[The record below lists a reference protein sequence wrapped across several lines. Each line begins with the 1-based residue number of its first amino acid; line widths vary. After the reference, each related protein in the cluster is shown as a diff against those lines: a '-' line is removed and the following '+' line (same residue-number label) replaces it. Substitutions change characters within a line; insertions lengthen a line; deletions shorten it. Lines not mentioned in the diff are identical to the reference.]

1 MKRVN
6 KNVTVLAACTA
17 LFYAACSTSPYPG
30 YEKSESGLYAKFY
43 TNTAEGISPKEG
55 DMVSVIMYY
64 KNNKD
69 SILFDS
75 RTVGK
80 DGSPAIEFPLGVST
94 FEGSF
99 EEALSMMKVG
109 DSASFII
116 SADSVYLK
124 TFKQPELPKYV
135 EKGSMLTFEA
145 KLQKITSKAE
155 ADEKRKQAMEERKV
169 KMEMMKNEE
178 NNLLAD
184 YLAKNKITTKA
195 NESGLI
201 YIEKTKGKGP
211 KATKG
216 CTVKVNYTG
225 RLLDGTVFDTSDK
238 KTAQESGTYNEQR
251 PYEPIEFAVG
261 MGEVI
266 AGWDEGL
273 MMMNAGTKAQFIVPS
288 SIGYGEQGGGPIA
301 PYSSLVFD
309 VELVSF
315 TAAK

>member
-1 MKRVN
+1 MKINSRKSYVIA
-6 KNVTVLAACTA
+6 LATGA
-17 LFYAACSTSPYPG
+17 LFAACSTSPYPG
-30 YEKSESGLYAKFY
+30 YDKSETGLFSKFY
-43 TNTAEGISPKEG
+43 TNTAEGVSPKEG
-55 DMVSVIMYY
+55 DMVKVIMYY
-64 KNNKD
+64 KNSKD

-75 RTVGK
+75 RKVGQN
-80 DGSPAIEFPLGVST
+80 GAASIEFPLGVST
-94 FEGSF
+94 FKGSF
-99 EEALSMMKVG
+99 EDALAMMKVG

-145 KLQKITSKAE
+145 KLEKVTSKAE

-169 KMEMMKNEE
+169 KMELMKSEE
-178 NNLLAD
+178 AKLMTN
-184 YLAKNKITTKA
+184 YLIENKINVKPT
-195 NESGLI
+195 ESGLI
-201 YIEKTKGKGP
+201 YIEKTKGKGA

-216 CTVKVNYTG
+216 CKVKVNYTG

-238 KTAQESGTYNEQR
+238 ATAQKAGTYNEQR
-251 PYEPIEFAVG
+251 PYEPIEFTLG
-261 MGEVI
+261 GGEVI

-273 MMMNAGTKAQFIVPS
+273 MLMSAGTKAQFIIPS

-301 PYSSLVFD
+301 PYSTLVFD

-315 TAAK
+315 TPAK